1 MCTLYVLF
9 PQLSPSLLDA
19 SAPDTMWFSSAR
31 KFAIAGCAPAC
42 RNGGGGGGVP
52 PLCVAGPQCSI
63 YESTVDAFRK
73 IVRREGAMAL
83 WRGTDVALLMAIPM
97 VRLACSG
104 CY

>member
-1 MCTLYVLF
+1 M
-9 PQLSPSLLDA
+9 
-19 SAPDTMWFSSAR
+19 
-31 KFAIAGCAPAC
+31 
-42 RNGGGGGGVP
+42 P

-97 VRLACSG
+97 VRSACLSRYEIG
-104 CY
+104 ATVQSTEAWAKLCPVTNL